1 MTFSIADAARKA
13 RIASRQVA
21 KLSALQKDTLL
32 KDIAARML
40 DRTVQILVANEK
52 DLANGRSL
60 GLDAAMLDRLK
71 LNPERIQSIANA
83 V

>member
-40 DRTVQILVANEK
+40 GRTV
-52 DLANGRSL
+52 
-60 GLDAAMLDRLK
+60 
-71 LNPERIQSIANA
+71 
-83 V
+83 